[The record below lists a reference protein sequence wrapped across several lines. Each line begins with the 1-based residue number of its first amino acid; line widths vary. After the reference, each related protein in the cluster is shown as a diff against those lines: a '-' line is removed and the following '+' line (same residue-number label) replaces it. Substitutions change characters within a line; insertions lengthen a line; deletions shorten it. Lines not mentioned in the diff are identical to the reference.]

1 MRLWGHIW
9 GAKELTLYGIKG
21 GESKGEN
28 GDHSNRK
35 ASPFNERIES
45 LKGAENRS
53 AFMFRKKI
61 INNYH

>member
-1 MRLWGHIW
+1 MRLLGHIW
-9 GAKELTLYGIKG
+9 GVKELNLYGMKG

-35 ASPFNERIES
+35 ASPFNERIER